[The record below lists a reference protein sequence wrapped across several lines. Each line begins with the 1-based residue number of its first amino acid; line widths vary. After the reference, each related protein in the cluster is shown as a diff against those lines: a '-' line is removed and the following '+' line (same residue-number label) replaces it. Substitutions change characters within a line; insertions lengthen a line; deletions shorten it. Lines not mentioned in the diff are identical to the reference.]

1 MFVLCTLYWY
11 WVHYIGIVYSILINC
26 ALYWYC
32 ITLYWYFVHYIG
44 TVYTIFVLFI
54 LYWYC
59 IHNIGTVYTILAT
72 NLNGLHTHWT
82 DGRMFTVHNCVTCPV
97 LYNCAVGTLHTI
109 LVLSSL
115 YRYCVQHIITMK
127 LYWYSVHYIGNVNTI
142 LVACTL
148 YRYWHFNKT

>member
-1 MFVLCTLYWY
+1 MD
-11 WVHYIGIVYSILINC
+11 
-26 ALYWYC
+26 
-32 ITLYWYFVHYIG
+32 
-44 TVYTIFVLFI
+44 YTP
-54 LYWYC
+54 
-59 IHNIGTVYTILAT
+59 T
-72 NLNGLHTHWT
+72 GLT
-82 DGRMFTVHNCVTCPV
+82 GEHNCVTCPV